1 MSSSLRNPETAAV
14 LIALVACVGSLI
26 STFEWL
32 ANRRQLQPGG
42 LFSWSVVS
50 SRQGVLSTDLGRSLL
65 GGVLQYRPFCAVLV
79 IRTVALAAL
88 PPLVWLGTRPSI
100 VVSLCVIVGTS
111 LLMSLRSPFGM
122 DGSDQMAVQVFGAL
136 LLGYS
141 GGSTL
146 SLQIAIWYIAVQA
159 ALSYFVSGFAK
170 ALSPIWRRGDGTV
183 FRIFNTRTYGYE
195 PVARALLQRPRL
207 TRLVDWSAFTIEMLF
222 PLGIVLGFPAVIFF
236 LLWGVTF
243 HAMNALVM
251 GLNSFFW
258 AFVATYP
265 ALVYVVLQHPKGL
278 W

>member
-1 MSSSLRNPETAAV
+1 VSSIRTPETAAL
-14 LIALVACVGSLI
+14 LIASAACAGSLI
-26 STFEWL
+26 STLEWL

-50 SRQGVLSTDLGRSLL
+50 SREGVLSTNLGRRLL
-65 GGVLQYRPFCAVLV
+65 GSVLRYRPFCMVLL
-79 IRTVALAAL
+79 IRSLALSAL
-88 PPLVWLGTRPSI
+88 PPVIWAGTQAWI
-100 VVSLCVIVGTS
+100 VLCLCVIVVTS
-111 LLMSLRSPFGM
+111 LLMTLRSPFGM

-141 GGSTL
+141 AGSTL
-146 SLQIAIWYIAVQA
+146 ALEIAIWYIAIQA
-159 ALSYFVSGFAK
+159 AFAYFVSGFAK

-195 PVARALLQRPRL
+195 PVARALLQRPQL
-207 TRLVDWSAFTIEMLF
+207 TKYVDWSAFTVEMLF
-222 PLGIVLGFPAVIFF
+222 PLGIVFGLPIVVLF

-265 ALVYVVLQHPKGL
+265 AVWYAALHRPHGF

>member
-1 MSSSLRNPETAAV
+1 MTSSLRNPETAAF
-14 LIALVACVGSLI
+14 LIALVACTGSLI
-26 STFEWL
+26 STLEWL

-50 SRQGVLSTDLGRSLL
+50 SRQGILATGLGRRLV
-65 GGVLQYRPFCAVLV
+65 GGVLQYRPFCAVLL
-79 IRTVALAAL
+79 IRTFALAAL
-88 PPLVWLGTRPSI
+88 PALVWLGTRVSI
-100 VVSLCVIVGTS
+100 VACLCVIVGTA

-141 GGSTL
+141 AGSTL
-146 SLQIAIWYIAVQA
+146 SLQIAIWYIAIQA
-159 ALSYFVSGFAK
+159 ALSYFVSGIAK
-170 ALSPIWRRGDGTV
+170 ALSPVWRRGDGTV

-195 PVARALLQRPRL
+195 PVARALLHRPRL
-207 TRLVDWSAFTIEMLF
+207 MKLVDWSAFTIEMLF
-222 PLGIVLGFPAVIFF
+222 PVGIVVGLPAVILF
-236 LLWGVTF
+236 LVWGVTF

-265 ALVYVVLQHPKGL
+265 AVWYVALQHPHGF